1 MTNIDQDAE
10 TSAARADQSDEAGEL
25 EGAADPPGADADADG
40 VAQVYELLHQVIDPE
55 VGVNIV
61 DLGLIYGV
69 RVADRV
75 AHVRMTLTTPGCPL
89 GSYMDDSIRRVL
101 GRMTEVD
108 DTDLDLVWDPPWTPE
123 MMTDAAKQ
131 QLGWMR

>member
-1 MTNIDQDAE
+1 MTESPIGHDVDI
-10 TSAARADQSDEAGEL
+10 ADDPPTAVSDEQGR
-25 EGAADPPGADADADG
+25 
-40 VAQVYELLHQVIDPE
+40 QVYELLHEVIDPE

-61 DLGLIYGV
+61 DLGLVYGV

-75 AHVRMTLTTPGCPL
+75 AYVRMTLTTPGCPL
-89 GSYMDDSIRRVL
+89 GSYIDDSIRRAL
-101 GRMTEVD
+101 GRLPDVD

-123 MMTDAAKQ
+123 MMTDEAKR

>member
-1 MTNIDQDAE
+1 MSE
-10 TSAARADQSDEAGEL
+10 RLAA
-25 EGAADPPGADADADG
+25 PGAGIPSDGLASEEPVDAQ
-40 VAQVYELLHQVIDPE
+40 VAHVYELLHDVIDPE

-61 DLGLIYGV
+61 DLGLVYAV

-75 AHVRMTLTTPGCPL
+75 VFVRMTLTTPGCPL
-89 GSYMDDSIRRVL
+89 GNYIDDEIRRAL
-101 GRMTEVD
+101 GRMPDVD

-123 MMTDAAKQ
+123 MMTDEAKR

>member
-1 MTNIDQDAE
+1 MTEDTIGPDVG
-10 TSAARADQSDEAGEL
+10 TAAVA
-25 EGAADPPGADADADG
+25 EGAGSEEQIAE
-40 VAQVYELLHQVIDPE
+40 VYERLHEVIDPE

-61 DLGLIYGV
+61 DLGLVYGV

-75 AHVRMTLTTPGCPL
+75 VSVRMTLTTPGCPL
-89 GSYMDDSIRRVL
+89 GSYIDDSIRRAL
-101 GRMTEVD
+101 DRMPDVD

-123 MMTDAAKQ
+123 MMTDEAKR